1 VILGDSFL
9 DIHFEC
15 LRKHG
20 EELCGDTVRVLRT
33 EGRTIVVL
41 SDGLGSGVKAN
52 ILATLTSQILVKM
65 LQAEVPLEDVIET
78 VIGTLPICKV
88 RKIAY
93 ATFTV
98 VQIDQRKSAFRI
110 INFDNP
116 ASFFF
121 RRGALLR
128 LPIRTELVLERRL
141 QFSEGEL
148 ERGDFLGIISDG
160 VLHAG
165 LGIEHSFG
173 WGREEI
179 ARFLQQQLMLHAHGA
194 RPVVQKLMAETGR
207 LYRGAPSDDA
217 TFLGITARRRDAAI
231 IFTGPP
237 LDMSRDDEYVQ
248 RVLSFKGRIIICG
261 GTTANIVAQHLGEP
275 VEIDLKTHYPDV
287 PPMGRLSQV
296 DLVTE
301 GILTMAKALEYLK
314 ASGGEVYK
322 LPAERNGARMLAEE
336 ILRADFIDFLVGQRI
351 NEYYQNPLLPKS
363 ISIRRSLVEE
373 LAQFIRSLNKEVVIE
388 YC

>member
-1 VILGDSFL
+1 VIPADSFL
-9 DIHFEC
+9 DIHYEC

-20 EELCGDTVRVLRT
+20 EELCGDTVKVAKT
-33 EGRTIVVL
+33 DGQTIAVL

-65 LQAEVPLEDVIET
+65 LQADVPLEDVIET
-78 VIGTLPICKV
+78 VVGTLPICKV

-98 VQIDQRKSAFRI
+98 VQIDQREGTFRL

-116 ASFFF
+116 APFYF
-121 RRGALLR
+121 RRGALER
-128 LPIRTELVLERRL
+128 LPIRTERVLERQL
-141 QFSEGEL
+141 QFSEGSF
-148 ERGDFLGIISDG
+148 ERGDFLGLISDG

-173 WGREEI
+173 WGWEEI
-179 ARFLQQQLMLHAHGA
+179 ARFLQQQLLLHGNGV
-194 RPVVQKLMAETGR
+194 RPVVHEVVTQTGR
-207 LYRGAPSDDA
+207 LYRGAPGDDA
-217 TFLGITARRRDAAI
+217 TFLGITARRREAAI

-237 LDMSRDDEYVQ
+237 LDKSRDDEHVQ
-248 RVLSFKGRIIICG
+248 RVLSFNGRIIICG
-261 GTTANIVAQHLGEP
+261 GTTAEIVAHHLGEP
-275 VEIDLKTHYPDV
+275 VEIDMKTHRVDV

-314 ASGGEVYK
+314 ASGGELYR
-322 LPAERNGARMLAEE
+322 LPSDRNGARMLAEE
-336 ILRADFIDFLVGQRI
+336 ILRADFIVFLVGQRI
-351 NEYYQNPLLPKS
+351 NEFYQNPVLPRS

-373 LAQFIRSLNKEVVIE
+373 LAQFIRNLNKDVVIE